1 MRKQTFLLCHQ
12 VAPPPK
18 KALKVYRSQWIFI
31 YTFLLL
37 IDHTLALT
45 VKCLDPTLSQLEADG
60 FKSLRHLKRL
70 TIDGCNLK
78 VIPPRAFSG
87 LDKLESLTI
96 WTRQAGVLTLDK
108 NAFLGLGKLTRL
120 DLSGNYIRYI
130 PPDALCSSPRLETLN
145 LSHNEIGSLS
155 DIGADS
161 KKSCLGNLTSIDLSH
176 NELSAIT
183 SRQMSG
189 VN

>member
-1 MRKQTFLLCHQ
+1 MF
-12 VAPPPK
+12 
-18 KALKVYRSQWIFI
+18 FI
-31 YTFLLL
+31 P
-37 IDHTLALT
+37 DHTLALT

-108 NAFLGLGKLTRL
+108 NAFFGLGKLTRL

-155 DIGADS
+155 DIGADA

-176 NELSAIT
+176 NELSVIT

-189 VN
+189 RKKEIMIIKKITLGDVA